1 MNSIRFLSSIQDQY
15 SHIERGCL
23 EYGQSSIQPQ
33 EPGYGCMYK
42 ELGANVRGPEQEQ
55 ELWFCWLLAAAGGR
69 GGGW

>member
-1 MNSIRFLSSIQDQY
+1 
-15 SHIERGCL
+15 
-23 EYGQSSIQPQ
+23 
-33 EPGYGCMYK
+33 MYK